1 MTRHIQSPGIVRTL
15 CKHFEGYFGIFRDID
30 TYSSTLT
37 GVQLG
42 RRGSG
47 FPTFIQNPVIFAK
60 IGKTLCNPGNS
71 ETWHIDKFG
80 IFRTLTYLKSHAY
93 AEPSQR

>member
-15 CKHFEGYFGIFRDID
+15 CKHFEGYFGIFRDTD

-60 IGKTLCNPGNS
+60 IGKPYVTLEIQKPGILTNLEYS
-71 ETWHIDKFG
+71 E
-80 IFRTLTYLKSHAY
+80 
-93 AEPSQR
+93 P

>member
-47 FPTFIQNPVIFAK
+47 FPTFSQNPVIFAK
-60 IGKTLCNPGNS
+60 IGKPYVTLEIQKPGILTNLEYS
-71 ETWHIDKFG
+71 E
-80 IFRTLTYLKSHAY
+80 
-93 AEPSQR
+93 P